1 MDWQDIDGVGRV
13 ALNQFSPKEV
23 AAATGLST
31 ELQRVWRR
39 RGHLPSCGEGRASF
53 DSSEVAAIAVRHDL
67 TRFGFAPP
75 ETIEIGRLAGPIVL
89 YFSLL
94 NSAGAANL
102 RGELKRVAEISQ
114 RFAQDD
120 QLARLIACVQRPR
133 RFVFSTH
140 PPELDFLDDAASTL
154 SDERF
159 PAMLVLDLAVIGRRL
174 VADNP
179 KPLFLIDMG
188 G

>member
-13 ALNQFSPKEV
+13 ALNHFSAKEV

-53 DSSEVAAIAVRHDL
+53 DSNEVAAIAVRHDL

-89 YFSLL
+89 YFALL
-94 NSAGAANL
+94 TSDGAANL
-102 RGELKRVAEISQ
+102 SGGLKRIAEISQ

-120 QLARLIACVQRPR
+120 RIAELISGVQRPK
-133 RFVFSTH
+133 RFIWSSN
-140 PPELDFLDDAASTL
+140 PPELDFVDDAASNL
-154 SDERF
+154 SEERF
-159 PAMLVLDLAVIGRRL
+159 PVMLVLDLALIGQRL
-174 VADNP
+174 VTQNP
-179 KPLFLIDMG
+179 KPLFLIDVAG
-188 G
+188 